1 MEYSDPIG
9 QTCTKSE
16 RLGADV
22 MIVMV
27 CRPPYFTVNHTMT
40 FSCFV
45 LVEGSPSYTC
55 VGVHE
60 VESGAAEGTV
70 IQAIKGL
77 VCEEHDWKPTNI
89 QINLYEVSC

>member
-1 MEYSDPIG
+1 MSPWPFPLWLHANRSVEYSNPIG

-16 RLGADV
+16 RLGTDV

-45 LVEGSPSYTC
+45 LVEGSPSTHNRAST
-55 VGVHE
+55 VFSFISVLQKKKNR
-60 VESGAAEGTV
+60 V
-70 IQAIKGL
+70 IQRVEKF
-77 VCEEHDWKPTNI
+77 
-89 QINLYEVSC
+89 